1 MRTKRIRRILCL
13 LPALLIPLGLLASAF
28 CLPAQYGETYLGGLS
43 VKWEALC
50 GASSPKL
57 VLVGGSGV
65 AFDVRS
71 DLLERELEGYEVVN
85 FGLYAGLGTT
95 VMLDLCRDSLREGD
109 IVVFSPELSEQT
121 LSTYFSA
128 EAMWQ
133 AADTCP
139 DALSALGSE
148 YLGPMAGAFPAFAAS
163 KLRYAL
169 TDTAPRGDGIYAASS
184 FNRWGDLDAPGRE
197 SNVMP
202 EGYDPNLPLC
212 FDADAVSRD
221 FVDKVNA
228 FSAWC
233 ADRGVSFRFRWCPMN
248 AAAVT
253 PAQQKLIGAF
263 SSAMEERLDCEIL
276 GNLRRVILEPEWFYD
291 TNFHLNSAG
300 SVVNTALLAE
310 ELKSALGDSSEV
322 AIELP
327 PMPRMGTA
335 VLQDGDDSD
344 ADCFLYEIREAD
356 AVIVGLT
363 ELGKTRNRLVVPAS
377 REGLPVVSFS
387 EDVFA
392 GDELLEEIVLQSS
405 LRQIPDGAFRGCA
418 ALERIV
424 LWSSSPAGCTVGK
437 GLLDGTDACVWVPQ
451 EAYSVYCTNYF
462 WSIHADRLRADA
474 GLNVGSE
481 TAEPPELVPT
491 GSEILYLGNGGTL
504 RYGSGDRLLRA
515 AGVSHLRVNTLQGSA
530 YFRREG
536 WVLTGWNTE
545 PDGSGTETGLGSRVE
560 PREGLTLWAQWAQAN
575 PVSDFSWQLVDG
587 ELRVTGFSGG
597 DGVCV
602 LPETIAGKPVRAIE
616 AGAFRGKRFS
626 LLVLPS
632 SLQRIGAGA
641 FSECEITE
649 LVLFDSLRE
658 IGDACFVDCVPPRTL
673 RINAAVAPVYSG
685 SYFDTFSDKYDY
697 LLSVANRRKL
707 VLFSGSSGRYG
718 YDTPAIRAAFP
729 EYEAVNMGVY
739 AYTSALPQLEILR
752 AWMGPGDVLISA
764 PEFDAIEE
772 QFCTTNRLDRF
783 FWAMMESN
791 YDAARL
797 LDLRGYADV
806 FDSLGAYLRVRRGME
821 PKSYL
826 ESPSSYDD
834 DGNRY
839 DFATY
844 NLCGDFILPR
854 ENRESDE
861 RQHLNTADYTVASFP
876 ETYLDRLNAVYDAFL
891 ERGVTVYFS
900 YTPRSRSSLTER
912 STPEA
917 RAALHAYLCDGL
929 RVPVI
934 SQIEDYLLPGVY
946 FWKIDSHPSTEG
958 AAIRTARLIED
969 LRAAINADK
978 RPE

>member
-1 MRTKRIRRILCL
+1 MGDLRNKRIRWILCL
-13 LPALLIPLGLLASAF
+13 LPVLLIPLALLAAAF

-43 VKWEALC
+43 VKWEALHR
-50 GASSPKL
+50 ASSPKI

-65 AFDVRS
+65 AFDLRS

-109 IVVFSPELSEQT
+109 IVIFSPELSEQT

-139 DALSALGSE
+139 EALSALGSE
-148 YLGPMAGAFPAFAAS
+148 YLGPMTGAFPAFAAS
-163 KLRYAL
+163 KLRYAV
-169 TDTAPRGDGIYAASS
+169 TGAAPRGDGIYAASS

-197 SNVMP
+197 CNIMP
-202 EGYDPNLPLC
+202 EGFDPNLTLC
-212 FDADAVSRD
+212 FDANAVSRA
-221 FVDKVNA
+221 FVEKVNA

-233 ADRGVSFRFRWCPMN
+233 ADHSVTFWFRWCPMN

-263 SSAMEERLDCEIL
+263 SAAMAERLDCEIL
-276 GNLRRVILEPEWFYD
+276 GDLRRVILEPEWFYD

-300 SVVNTALLAE
+300 AVVNTALLAV
-310 ELKSALGDSSEV
+310 ELKPALGDPSEV

-327 PMPRMGTA
+327 PMPQMGTA
-335 VLQDGDDSD
+335 VLKDGDNSD
-344 ADCFLYEIREAD
+344 ADCFLYEMREAE

-392 GDELLEEIVLQSS
+392 GDELLEELVIQSS
-405 LRQIPDGAFRGCA
+405 VRRIPDGSFRGCT
-418 ALERIV
+418 ALQRIV
-424 LWSSSPAGCTVGK
+424 LRNSSPAGCSVGR
-437 GLLDGTDACVWVPQ
+437 GLLDGTDAWVWVPK
-451 EAYSVYCTNYF
+451 EAYSIYCTNYF

-474 GLNVGSE
+474 GLDSE
-481 TAEPPELVPT
+481 TETTDAPDLGPT

-504 RYGSGDRLLRA
+504 LYGSGDRLLRA
-515 AGVSHLRVNTLQGSA
+515 GGVSHLRVNTLQGSA
-530 YFRREG
+530 YFHREG

-545 PDGSGTETGLGSRVE
+545 ADGSGTEAGLGSRIE
-560 PREGLTLWAQWAQAN
+560 PSEGLTLYAQWAQAN
-575 PVSDFSWQLVDG
+575 PASDFTWEAAGNEVCI
-587 ELRVTGFSGG
+587 TGFSGSDG
-597 DGVCV
+597 DCV
-602 LPETIAGKPVRAIE
+602 IPETLAGKSVRAIE
-616 AGAFRGKRFS
+616 AGAFRGNRFS

-632 SLQRIGAGA
+632 SLQRIEAGA
-641 FSECEITE
+641 FSDCEITE
-649 LVLFDSLRE
+649 LVLFDSIWE
-658 IGDACFVDCVPPRTL
+658 ISDACFIDCMLPHTL

-697 LLSVANRRKL
+697 LLSIADRQKI

-718 YDTPAIRAAFP
+718 YDTPAIQAAFP
-729 EYEAVNMGVY
+729 KYKAVNMGVY
-739 AYTSALPQLEILR
+739 AYTNALPQLEILR
-752 AWMGPGDVLISA
+752 AWMRPGDLLVSA
-764 PEFDAIEE
+764 PEFDAIKE

-791 YDAARL
+791 YDAVRL
-797 LDLRGYADV
+797 LDLRSYSDV

-839 DFATY
+839 AFATY
-844 NLCGDFILPR
+844 NLYGDFILPR

-861 RQHLNTADYTVASFP
+861 QQHLNTADYTVSSFP
-876 ETYLDRLNAVYDAFL
+876 EAYLDSLNAVYDAFL
-891 ERGVTVYFS
+891 DRGITVYFS
-900 YTPRSRSSLTER
+900 YTPRNRSSLTEQ
-912 STPEA
+912 STPKA
-917 RAALHAYLCDGL
+917 RAELHAYLCDRL
-929 RVPVI
+929 HVPVI
-934 SQIEDYLLPGVY
+934 SQIEDYLLSGVY
-946 FWKIDSHPSTEG
+946 FWKIDSHPGTEG

-969 LRAAINADK
+969 LHAAINAD
-978 RPE
+978 